1 MDSFEPNT
9 DPPVSA
15 DELGKRVG
23 ELEGEVRALRAS
35 VSRLQNAGKTVIAQ
49 REEWKARALVAEQK
63 ATDLTAQLVNR
74 RATRDDRFDALRRL
88 VARELH
94 PDFCDNGGVEK
105 MIRAEFF
112 KKLWPEIE
120 RLSEH
125 GEA

>member
-1 MDSFEPNT
+1 MC
-9 DPPVSA
+9 A

-63 ATDLTAQLVNR
+63 AMDLTAQLAKR

-88 VARELH
+88 VAGN
-94 PDFCDNGGVEK
+94 C
-105 MIRAEFF
+105 IQTTARAAG
-112 KKLWPEIE
+112 L
-120 RLSEH
+120 RRR
-125 GEA
+125 